1 MRCCWSCPGR
11 GGGRGAGV
19 VSGYGA
25 GGTPKVIPKGEDS
38 PEPVCAFQPNLS
50 CMHSLSQGWLVIPSG
65 DGSTAP
71 FLSPWSLLQLLLLQ
85 DDLPAMPCT
94 QAGGCIETD
103 TELKQLWLPGP
114 LPHSPASQPAPTSKA
129 QFKAA
134 FPQYRQAEQHLGCLL
149 QPLRGSTRWGT
160 WVFSQ

>member
-1 MRCCWSCPGR
+1 MCLSAKPQLH
-11 GGGRGAGV
+11 AQL
-19 VSGYGA
+19 VSGVA
-25 GGTPKVIPKGEDS
+25 SDTQVRMEKGPSSEDEEEMDVS
-38 PEPVCAFQPNLS
+38 
-50 CMHSLSQGWLVIPSG
+50 HRSG
-65 DGSTAP
+65 DGSTPP

-134 FPQYRQAEQHLGCLL
+134 FPQYRWAEQHLGCLL